1 MRKLRRF
8 AGIAAWFSLAA
19 ILVLFNAT
27 AGDESL
33 QDFSEAA
40 AGSPDRTPVIRL
52 AGDGQILLVS
62 IFYYAFFLTKSFLHI

>member
-19 ILVLFNAT
+19 ILVLFNAK

-33 QDFSEAA
+33 EDFSETAA
-40 AGSPDRTPVIRL
+40 AVQTE
-52 AGDGQILLVS
+52 LL
-62 IFYYAFFLTKSFLHI
+62 

>member
-19 ILVLFNAT
+19 ILVLYNAT

-40 AGSPDRTPVIRL
+40 AAVQTE
-52 AGDGQILLVS
+52 LL
-62 IFYYAFFLTKSFLHI
+62 